1 MVKRIL
7 VEESLL
13 AEIPI
18 VTVAKESSEKQPIV
32 FFVHGFMA
40 DKSQGLAL
48 GYQLAKLGFYF
59 VSFDAY
65 MHGDRFDSK
74 LEQLCSGQGDYV
86 YPFETGLDIFFLMH
100 EIIVQIA
107 GDIETLIT
115 HFDGSSK
122 ADTGR
127 IGLTGFSMGGFS
139 TFYVAANNPDIGVAV
154 PIAGIPG
161 FAARWSDVVLEAS
174 SYDQWAREM
183 GQVQAQ
189 TEKRTAYI
197 EAIDP
202 FEKMT
207 SFRPKP
213 LMMISGDKDI
223 DSPKKYSVDLYRKLK
238 PLYAVCSDRLR
249 LNIHDE
255 AGHQLTS
262 RMIEDT
268 CRWFCLHMLEREDS

>member
-18 VTVAKESSEKQPIV
+18 VTVAEEASEQRPIV

-48 GYQLAKLGFYF
+48 GYELAKLGFYF
-59 VSFDAY
+59 VGFDAC
-65 MHGDRFDSK
+65 MHGDRFNSR
-74 LEQLCSGQGDYV
+74 LEQICGGQGDYA
-86 YPFETGLDIFFLMH
+86 YPFESGLDIFFLMH

-107 GDIETLIT
+107 GDVETLIA
-115 HFDGSSK
+115 HFDGIGK
-122 ADTGR
+122 ADTSR
-127 IGLTGFSMGGFS
+127 IGLTGFSMGGFA
-139 TFYVAANNPDIGVAV
+139 TFYIAANNPDIGVAV

-174 SYDQWAREM
+174 SYEQWASVM
-183 GQVQAQ
+183 GQVQAE
-189 TEKRTAYI
+189 TEKRTTYM

-202 FEKMT
+202 FEKMA
-207 SFRPKP
+207 SFHPKP
-213 LMMISGDKDI
+213 LMMICGNKDI

-238 PLYAVCSDRLR
+238 PLYAVCPERLR

-268 CRWFCLHMLEREDS
+268 CRWFCEHMLEREAS

>member
-7 VEESLL
+7 VEESML

-18 VTVAKESSEKQPIV
+18 LTVAKEASEQQPIV
-32 FFVHGFMA
+32 FFAHGFMA

-48 GYQLAKLGFYF
+48 GYELAKQGFYF

-65 MHGDRFDSK
+65 MHGDRFNSR
-74 LEQLCSGQGDYV
+74 LEQICGGQGDYV
-86 YPFETGLDIFFLMH
+86 YPFESGLDIFFLMH

-107 GDIETLIT
+107 GDVETLIA
-115 HFDGSSK
+115 HFDGSNEV
-122 ADTGR
+122 DTSR

-174 SYDQWAREM
+174 SYEQWARVM
-183 GQVQAQ
+183 GQAQAE
-189 TEKRTAYI
+189 TEKRTTYM

-202 FEKMT
+202 FEKMA
-207 SFRPKP
+207 SFHPKP
-213 LMMISGDKDI
+213 LMMISGDKDT
-223 DSPKKYSVDLYRKLK
+223 DSPKKYSLDLYRKLK
-238 PLYAVCSDRLR
+238 PLYAACPDRLR

-268 CRWFCLHMLEREDS
+268 CSWFCLHMLEREDS

>member
-18 VTVAKESSEKQPIV
+18 LTVTKETSEQRPIV

-48 GYQLAKLGFYF
+48 GYELAKLGFYF
-59 VSFDAY
+59 VSFDAS
-65 MHGDRFDSK
+65 MHGDRFSSK
-74 LEQLCSGQGDYV
+74 LEQICGGQGDYV
-86 YPFETGLDIFFLMH
+86 YPFASGLDIFFLMH
-100 EIIVQIA
+100 EVIVQIA
-107 GDIETLIT
+107 GDVETLIA

-122 ADTGR
+122 ADTSR

-139 TFYVAANNPDIGVAV
+139 TFHIAANNPDIGVAV

-161 FAARWSDVVLEAS
+161 FAARWRDVVLEAS
-174 SYDQWAREM
+174 SYEQWASVM
-183 GQVQAQ
+183 GQVQAE
-189 TEKRTAYI
+189 TEERTTYM

-202 FEKMT
+202 FEKMA
-207 SFRPKP
+207 SFHPKP
-213 LMMISGDKDI
+213 LMMISGDKDT

-238 PLYAVCSDRLR
+238 PLYAACPESLR

-262 RMIEDT
+262 RMIQDT
-268 CRWFCLHMLEREDS
+268 CRWFCQHLLE